1 MTSSFVDNTDLSHS
15 TTTEHVFVFRK
26 QNGFVTF
33 HYHRTCL
40 HLSQATRI
48 CHIPLPPN
56 MSSSFASKTDLSH
69 STTTE
74 HVCIFRMQHGLVAFH
89 YHRTCLRSSSA
100 KRICHIPLPPNMS
113 SYFVGNTDLSHST
126 TTEHVFVFR
135 TQHGFV
141 TFHYH
146 RTCPPLS

>member
-1 MTSSFVDNTDLSHS
+1 MSSYYAGTTDLSHS

-40 HLSQATRI
+40 HLTQATRI
-48 CHIPLPPN
+48 CHIPLPLN
-56 MSSSFASKTDLSH
+56 MYSSFVSKTDLSH

-74 HVCIFRMQHGLVAFH
+74 HVFIFRRQYGFVTFH
-89 YHRTCLRSSSA
+89 YHRTCLLLSQA
-100 KRICHIPLPPNMS
+100 QRICHIPLPPNMS
-113 SYFVGNTDLSHST
+113 AYFVGNTGLSRST

-135 TQHGFV
+135 KQDGFA

-146 RTCPPLS
+146 RTCLHIS